1 MVEFEI
7 DANGIMQVTASDEES
22 GKTENVVITNEK
34 GRLSQEEIEQML
46 KDAEEFA
53 DQDREAKEKID
64 AKNGLESY
72 IYSMRNTIEDP
83 EKLQGKLDE
92 DDQETI
98 EDALQEAR
106 EWLEANQ
113 DADKEDFEEQKQE
126 LEG

>member
-1 MVEFEI
+1 
-7 DANGIMQVTASDEES
+7 
-22 GKTENVVITNEK
+22 
-34 GRLSQEEIEQML
+34 
-46 KDAEEFA
+46 
-53 DQDREAKEKID
+53 
-64 AKNGLESY
+64 
-72 IYSMRNTIEDP
+72 MRNTIEDP

-98 EDALQEAR
+98 EDALQDAR